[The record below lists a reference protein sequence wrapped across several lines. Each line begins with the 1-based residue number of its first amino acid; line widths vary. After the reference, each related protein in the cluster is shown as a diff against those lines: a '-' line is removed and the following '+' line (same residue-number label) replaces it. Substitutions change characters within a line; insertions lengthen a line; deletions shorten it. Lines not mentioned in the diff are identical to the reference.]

1 MNPADIIPGSD
12 ALASDTRHAQK
23 RALSILV
30 VDDHALVCI
39 AIQSML
45 TKHPDIKQVV
55 TARNYGEAEAQ
66 AKKIQP
72 DVIWLDIHV
81 AESDG
86 IEEIHR
92 LKKLSPD
99 ARILVL
105 ADTENEQEAL
115 AAILAGAQGYRSQQD
130 IDPEEIF
137 TMIDTLYRDEFVLH
151 PRLIS
156 YMLYHLRAVAIPTW
170 NQHKRTIYQRSPH
183 DTENDALAQLTAR
196 ECEILKFISLGY
208 RDRDIAKSLYISEKT
223 VQKHVQS
230 VLGKLGARNRTEA
243 THMLHLISDEL
254 LHLFH

>member
-1 MNPADIIPGSD
+1 MMNPADIIPGSSH
-12 ALASDTRHAQK
+12 ALEPNMRHAQK
-23 RALSILV
+23 RTLRVLV

-39 AIQSML
+39 AVKSML
-45 TKHPDIKQVV
+45 TKHEDIQQIV
-55 TARNYGEAEAQ
+55 TVRNYAEAEVQ
-66 AKKIQP
+66 AAKMRP
-72 DVIWLDIHV
+72 DVIWLDLCV

-99 ARILVL
+99 TRILAL

-115 AAILAGAQGYRSQQD
+115 AAILAGAQGYLSKQD
-130 IDPEEIF
+130 INPEEII
-137 TMIDTLYRDEFVLH
+137 TMIDTLCQDEFVLR

-156 YMLYHLRAVAIPTW
+156 YMLYRLRAVAVPTW
-170 NQHKRTIYQRSPH
+170 KTIYQRWLH
-183 DTENDALAQLTAR
+183 DEENDALAQLTAR

-208 RDRDIAKSLYISEKT
+208 RDRDIARSLYISEKT

-243 THMLHLISDEL
+243 AHMLHLISDEL